1 MHNLRSH
8 FLPATFFPLKR
19 AKIKLQQWIKINR
32 LRMHVIIQT
41 RDARF
46 YIFLFVYKTWD
57 VDIHGQQYEKA
68 MLRFTPFLNKAQWI
82 FNFFSLVIQCS
93 TINKSHITGFGWP
106 YLPIGIT
113 VRQWKKDRWQRNLS
127 FFTDFTSSWCK
138 LRTTRHLL
146 CLIRKSPG
154 SHGRCGQLRFLER
167 RNGRFPE
174 KRTFRSVASSEFC
187 RGGFIMVSWK

>member
-113 VRQWKKDRWQRNLS
+113 VHLSVHQKKQILVNTFPPPQGLIGLAAKPPNSLS
-127 FFTDFTSSWCK
+127 EPQPP
-138 LRTTRHLL
+138 LL
-146 CLIRKSPG
+146 QALSPPTG
-154 SHGRCGQLRFLER
+154 PQPPL
-167 RNGRFPE
+167 
-174 KRTFRSVASSEFC
+174 
-187 RGGFIMVSWK
+187 